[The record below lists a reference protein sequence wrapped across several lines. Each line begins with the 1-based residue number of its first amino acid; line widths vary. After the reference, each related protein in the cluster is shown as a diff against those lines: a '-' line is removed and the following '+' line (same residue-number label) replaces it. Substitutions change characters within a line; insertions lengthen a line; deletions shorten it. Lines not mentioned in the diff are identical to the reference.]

1 MQQKSRHSVTKEK
14 SDNKQSLRMMRYH
27 WLAEMRN
34 TKLHMH
40 EILIIMQSI
49 SIQVYTQEYNERI
62 F

>member
-1 MQQKSRHSVTKEK
+1 
-14 SDNKQSLRMMRYH
+14 MMRYH
-27 WLAEMRN
+27 WLAGMRN